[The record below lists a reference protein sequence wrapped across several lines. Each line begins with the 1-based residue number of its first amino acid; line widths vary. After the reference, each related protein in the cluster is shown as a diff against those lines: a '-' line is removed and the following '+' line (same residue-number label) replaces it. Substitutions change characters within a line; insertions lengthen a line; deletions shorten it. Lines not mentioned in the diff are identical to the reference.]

1 MVERNIFAGFG
12 GQGVLLMGQLLAAA
26 GMKEGKNTSWIPS
39 YGPEMRGG
47 TANCSVMLSEQEID
61 SPLVTRPT
69 SLIVMNRPSLEK
81 FEDSVVPGGSIFVNS
96 SMIDIKVKRTDVN
109 AYYVP
114 CTEIATELGNPKVS
128 NMIMLGAYLGKLTRG
143 KAIDRWRSLR
153 REKRGGGSAVTL
165 ALEEIAEV
173 IPAKDEP
180 EQALLHKELRRAI
193 HRFLDS
199 LGETERN
206 VFLCRY
212 WYFEDID
219 GICARFEFSRSKV
232 ESMLHRSREKLKR
245 FLQKEELI

>member
-26 GMKEGKNTSWIPS
+26 GMKEGKHTTWVPS

-47 TANCSVMLSEQEID
+47 TANCSVMLSDEEID

-96 SMIDIKVKRTDVN
+96 SMIDIKVQRTDVK

-128 NMIMLGAYLGKLTRG
+128 NMIMLGAYIGKSGCVDIETVLEALLEKLGERKAKL
-143 KAIDRWRSLR
+143 IPLN
-153 REKRGGGSAVTL
+153 REALKRG
-165 ALEEIAEV
+165 ALCIE
-173 IPAKDEP
+173 
-180 EQALLHKELRRAI
+180 
-193 HRFLDS
+193 
-199 LGETERN
+199 
-206 VFLCRY
+206 
-212 WYFEDID
+212 
-219 GICARFEFSRSKV
+219 
-232 ESMLHRSREKLKR
+232 
-245 FLQKEELI
+245 

>member
-47 TANCSVMLSEQEID
+47 TANCSVMLSEEEID

-81 FEDSVVPGGSIFVNS
+81 FEDAVVPGGSIFVNS

-128 NMIMLGAYLGKLTRG
+128 NMIMLGAYIGKSHCVDIETVLEALLEKLGERKAKL
-143 KAIDRWRSLR
+143 IPLN
-153 REKRGGGSAVTL
+153 REALKRGAS
-165 ALEEIAEV
+165 
-173 IPAKDEP
+173 
-180 EQALLHKELRRAI
+180 
-193 HRFLDS
+193 
-199 LGETERN
+199 
-206 VFLCRY
+206 C
-212 WYFEDID
+212 ID
-219 GICARFEFSRSKV
+219 
-232 ESMLHRSREKLKR
+232 
-245 FLQKEELI
+245 

>member
-1 MVERNIFAGFG
+1 MVEKNIFAGFG

-26 GMKEGKNTSWIPS
+26 GMMEGKNTSWIPS

-47 TANCSVMLSEQEID
+47 TANCSVMLSDDEID

-128 NMIMLGAYLGKLTRG
+128 NMIMLGAYIGKSGCVDIETVLEALLEKLGERKAKL
-143 KAIDRWRSLR
+143 IPLN
-153 REKRGGGSAVTL
+153 REALKRGASCI
-165 ALEEIAEV
+165 E
-173 IPAKDEP
+173 
-180 EQALLHKELRRAI
+180 
-193 HRFLDS
+193 
-199 LGETERN
+199 
-206 VFLCRY
+206 
-212 WYFEDID
+212 
-219 GICARFEFSRSKV
+219 
-232 ESMLHRSREKLKR
+232 
-245 FLQKEELI
+245 

>member
-47 TANCSVMLSEQEID
+47 TANCSVMLSDDEID

-81 FEDSVVPGGSIFVNS
+81 FENSVVPGGSIFVNS
-96 SMIDIKVKRTDVN
+96 SMIDLKVQRTDVN

-128 NMIMLGAYLGKLTRG
+128 NMIMLGAYIGKSHCVDIETVLEALLEKLGERKAKL
-143 KAIDRWRSLR
+143 IPLN
-153 REKRGGGSAVTL
+153 REALKRGAS
-165 ALEEIAEV
+165 
-173 IPAKDEP
+173 
-180 EQALLHKELRRAI
+180 
-193 HRFLDS
+193 
-199 LGETERN
+199 
-206 VFLCRY
+206 C
-212 WYFEDID
+212 ID
-219 GICARFEFSRSKV
+219 
-232 ESMLHRSREKLKR
+232 
-245 FLQKEELI
+245 

>member
-47 TANCSVMLSEQEID
+47 TANCSVMLSDDEID

-128 NMIMLGAYLGKLTRG
+128 NMIMLGAYIGKSHCVDIETVLEALLEKLGERKAKL
-143 KAIDRWRSLR
+143 IPLN
-153 REKRGGGSAVTL
+153 REALKRGAS
-165 ALEEIAEV
+165 
-173 IPAKDEP
+173 
-180 EQALLHKELRRAI
+180 
-193 HRFLDS
+193 
-199 LGETERN
+199 
-206 VFLCRY
+206 C
-212 WYFEDID
+212 ID
-219 GICARFEFSRSKV
+219 
-232 ESMLHRSREKLKR
+232 
-245 FLQKEELI
+245 